1 MAVTTPQQG
10 TGSEILKKKL
20 EASIKQLPNP
30 SLVLKKKSA
39 LIDLFDRVAIH
50 QDIFPQLISFRDAL
64 SGLEINFLASGKR
77 AAGQQTDWF
86 SAFFD
91 QFDSWTF
98 MRNALV
104 ARDYGFTVLEIT
116 EWAEFEGK
124 TVPAKVEA
132 CPQKFFFF
140 DRNRVLRL
148 FSNEVQDGIDVMA
161 TWPNKFILVQHE
173 PTLLNPYGV
182 GLLDIAYWLA
192 VGLNGNFEFMLQFAE
207 EDGRDKWLG
216 KYPPGAKDQEI
227 SDLLNMLMQ
236 LRNNGVA
243 AIPDGTLIESM
254 HNAGRSATGNLY
266 KDIDEIL
273 RRKIEKLWTGTD
285 LTMQVQGR
293 GGYSSSKSGIE
304 IREDAI
310 ESGKRLCLS
319 AVNQL
324 VAIIQNVN
332 GMAVERMNLRLQSPR
347 KISKDAAEIDQVYFT
362 AGMRPTKQLLMKRGY
377 DEDDFI
383 LQAPSDSPEGGGAGT
398 ANFEASDEYDG
409 LLSSFDA
416 YRNSLKKK

>member
-77 AAGQQTDWF
+77 VAGQQTDWF

-148 FSNEVQDGIDVMA
+148 FSNEVQ
-161 TWPNKFILVQHE
+161 KH
-173 PTLLNPYGV
+173 
-182 GLLDIAYWLA
+182 
-192 VGLNGNFEFMLQFAE
+192 
-207 EDGRDKWLG
+207 
-216 KYPPGAKDQEI
+216 
-227 SDLLNMLMQ
+227 
-236 LRNNGVA
+236 
-243 AIPDGTLIESM
+243 
-254 HNAGRSATGNLY
+254 
-266 KDIDEIL
+266 
-273 RRKIEKLWTGTD
+273 
-285 LTMQVQGR
+285 
-293 GGYSSSKSGIE
+293 
-304 IREDAI
+304 
-310 ESGKRLCLS
+310 
-319 AVNQL
+319 
-324 VAIIQNVN
+324 
-332 GMAVERMNLRLQSPR
+332 
-347 KISKDAAEIDQVYFT
+347 
-362 AGMRPTKQLLMKRGY
+362 
-377 DEDDFI
+377 
-383 LQAPSDSPEGGGAGT
+383 
-398 ANFEASDEYDG
+398 
-409 LLSSFDA
+409 
-416 YRNSLKKK
+416 